1 MSQKRTVIPLDFKLL
16 ASSLVRIP
24 AHSVT
29 VINDT
34 GPNLLRLYGA
44 VVEPMKSSEHLP
56 CT

>member
-1 MSQKRTVIPLDFKLL
+1 MTKKRTVIPLDFKLF

-24 AHSVT
+24 AHVT